1 MKSISLGIGLIAL
14 VAASA
19 LLDPDKGIGIWFDLR
34 EDLVVSEARV
44 AKLRDANAALLHEIE
59 VLEAQ
64 PEALERAIRE
74 ELDLALPGEV
84 VIYFSGAAAW

>member
-1 MKSISLGIGLIAL
+1 MKSISLGIALIAL

-19 LLDPDKGIGIWFDLR
+19 LLDPDKGIAIWLDLR
-34 EDLVVSEARV
+34 EDLVVSESRV
-44 AKLRDANAALLHEIE
+44 AKLRETNAALTQEIA
-59 VLEAQ
+59 LLDAQ

-84 VIYFSGAAAW
+84 VIYFSGATAW